1 MILAFHFIH
10 VTRFGRERKQ
20 QNLSFMNTSIKI
32 LIVLIALCFSN
43 SISAQEIIIKGTIND
58 ATTHEPLAY
67 ANIGLLNTTSGT
79 VSSPQGDFVLHLPQD
94 ITAQSIIRVSYLGY
108 LTQDFT
114 IEGFNQEEIVEIN
127 LQQDA
132 YTLSV
137 VEVRPRLVNSRTI
150 GHQNMT
156 TSRYTNFAIG
166 NKVNQNLGAAIGRKF
181 KLDKESNFI
190 DSFGFYISQNNF
202 EEVKFRVNI
211 YALTNGKPDKVLNKK
226 DIIISLKDK
235 KTGWTE
241 VSLAECG
248 MIKETEIAVVIEW
261 IYHSETG
268 SRLALPISFPTM
280 GTHFY
285 KFGSQGKWKRF
296 RGMSTAMYLKIGKV
310 SNPNS

>member
-1 MILAFHFIH
+1 
-10 VTRFGRERKQ
+10 
-20 QNLSFMNTSIKI
+20 MNTSIKI
-32 LIVLIALCFSN
+32 LIVLIALFFSI
-43 SISAQEIIIKGTIND
+43 SISAQEIIIKGKIND
-58 ATTHEPLAY
+58 AATEKPLAY
-67 ANIGLLNTTSGT
+67 ANIGLVNTSSGT
-79 VSSPQGDFVLHLPQD
+79 VSSPQGEFVLHLPQD
-94 ITAQSIIRVSYLGY
+94 ITTQSIIRVSYLGY

-114 IEGFNQEEIVEIN
+114 IEDFDQKEIIEIN

-150 GHQNMT
+150 GHQKMT

-166 NKVNQNLGAAIGRKF
+166 NKTNQNLGAAIGRKF
-181 KLDKESNFI
+181 KLDEDANFI
-190 DSFGFYISQNNF
+190 DSFGFYIAQNNF

-226 DIIISLKDK
+226 DIIVSVKDK

-241 VSLAECG
+241 ISLAECG
-248 MIKETEIAVVIEW
+248 TIKETEIAVVIEW
-261 IYHSETG
+261 IYHSEAG
-268 SRLALPISFPTM
+268 SRLALPISFPAI

-296 RGMSTAMYLKIGKV
+296 RGMSTAMYLKV
-310 SNPNS
+310 AETSHSDNSKNS